1 MTINKQVILKQTP
14 ENKPAAEHFSCIE
27 GPMPALADGQVL
39 VRNLWLSIDPYM
51 RSQISGRHM
60 SGGVSPGDVMIGE
73 TIAEVV
79 SSKSDKFSVG
89 EKVRCKGGWQQ
100 YAAIDAGTVN
110 KVPANVKHLPH
121 LLSILG
127 MPGLT
132 AYAGLIWKAQPK
144 AGDTVVIA
152 AATGAVAS
160 SVIQLAKSR
169 GCRVVGIAGGQHK
182 CDFATS
188 VLGADACIDRHQ
200 GDLGEQLDKHCPD
213 GIDIYFDLVGCEM
226 LDTCC
231 ERLAIGARVILCG
244 LSADYNRT
252 GGAPPAGPSPV
263 YIIKSRATV
272 MGLVVF
278 DYETRRNEF
287 IDACLPLVDAEQ
299 LTVKEQVIDGLALAG
314 QGLVDLLA
322 GDAFGKVVVKID

>member
-1 MTINKQVILKQTP
+1 MTINKQVILKTTP
-14 ENKPAAEHFSCIE
+14 EHKPSAEHFSCIDSE
-27 GPMPALADGQVL
+27 MPLVHEGQVL

-79 SSKSDKFSVG
+79 SSNSEGFKAGD
-89 EKVRCKGGWQQ
+89 KVRCKGGWQR
-100 YAAIDAGTVN
+100 YAAIDAAALS
-110 KVPANVKHLPH
+110 KVPANVEHLPH

-132 AYAGLIWKAQPK
+132 AYAGLIWKAAPK
-144 AGDTVVIA
+144 EGDTVVIA

-169 GCRVVGIAGGQHK
+169 GCRVVGIAGGKHK
-182 CDFATS
+182 CEYATS
-188 VLGADACIDRHQ
+188 VLGADACIDRHD
-200 GDLGEQLDKHCPD
+200 GDLGAQLDAHCPN
-213 GIDIYFDLVGCEM
+213 GIDIYFDLVGCDM

-231 ERLAIGARVILCG
+231 ERLALGARVILCG

-278 DYETRRNEF
+278 DFEHRRDEF
-287 IDACLPLVDAEQ
+287 IEACLPLVKANK
-299 LTVKEQVIDGLALAG
+299 LTVKEQVLDGLEYAG

-322 GDAFGKVVVKID
+322 GDNFGKVLVKID